1 MANTY
6 PIGNDNYRL
15 EDQDPKRAKGEDI
28 SVVPEGDA
36 GVSFD
41 ESSNTTMIPL
51 EDGAITISFGP
62 PAPER
67 KESEGFDENVAEH
80 LSEAELAVIS
90 ERLLMSIEQDVQSR
104 DSWLQ
109 NMSSGISLLGLET
122 KQPRGASVAGSTPAE
137 GVSTVDH
144 PLLLEAV
151 LRFQA
156 NAYGELLPSDGPV
169 KIRNDGEGNTLAA
182 RLSDA
187 LQKDLN
193 HYLTKVAKEYY
204 PDTDRMLLMLGFSG
218 ISFKKGYHDPIKRRP
233 VIASIDAKDLIVSN
247 AATDL
252 DGAGR
257 VTHRLMMRPST
268 LKRMQLVGAYR
279 DINLGPPAYTELKN
293 PVDQKIDQI
302 QGIAPPTYIEGEMDK
317 ERELYECYC
326 EIDIPGF
333 EHEMDGEVTGLPLP
347 YKVVLDR
354 ESRRILEIRRN
365 WHEDDDFC
373 LPRNRIIAYVF
384 VPGLGFYGIGLLNI
398 LGNATK
404 AVTAAWRLLIDAGMF
419 SNFPGFLY
427 IKSLA
432 KQLTNQFRI
441 APGSGQPI
449 DTVGQDIRSSVMTL
463 PYKDPSAVFIQ
474 LIDNIATAAQR
485 VGGTAELQVGE
496 GKQDAPVGTTLAMV
510 EQATKL
516 MSAVH
521 KRMHQAQGQEFD
533 MLRSLLMED
542 PEALWRH
549 NKKSKV
555 LQMLAQ
561 EAGQGELL
569 NAEEGAE
576 LRHRALFLAA
586 LADLQLVP
594 AADPNTSSQTERYL
608 KIVAMRQ
615 MASTNQNIDMNAVDK
630 RAMDVM
636 GIEDADSYFKPL
648 PPPGSQQPAPEQ
660 VMADATKMAAQA
672 RLIDAQTKSRDGL
685 ANLQLKTQEIISK
698 QKIASLGV
706 AKEVV
711 IHNSEQQS
719 KHADRQHAHFMKHGD
734 RQHDMLKTQMGQQ
747 HDVGVANMEH
757 QQGLQQAGFE
767 HGLDLRQAAF
777 GGAIDAHA
785 AQQDRQ
791 HSMAESGV
799 AHQQTM
805 QAKGVELIHKS
816 HEAHADRAH
825 ERMTHGLELMHEG
838 AHKNADRTSALQTR
852 GLELLHERAEGAADR
867 QHDAVNLD
875 ADRSHATE
883 LAEGEQAHEHSVLAR
898 EQKHERIEGAKE
910 RSHAAQVAKAKAK
923 SDAAKAKSKPKDKK

>member
-6 PIGNDNYRL
+6 PLGTDSYRV
-15 EDQDPKRAKGEDI
+15 EDDDAKPLNGENI
-28 SVVPEGDA
+28 TVVADGAPN
-36 GVSFD
+36 GVAFD
-41 ESSNTTMIPL
+41 ESNQTTQIELP
-51 EDGAITISFGP
+51 DGSVSISFGP
-62 PAPER
+62 PKPEKR
-67 KESEGFDENVAEH
+67 EVEDFDDNLAED
-80 LSEAELAVIS
+80 LTNAELSPIA
-90 ERLLMSIEQDVQSR
+90 EKLLMGVEQDVQSR
-104 DSWLQ
+104 DAWLQ

-122 KQPRGASVAGSTPAE
+122 KTPRGASVAGATPAE
-137 GVSTVDH
+137 GVSTIDH
-144 PLLLEAV
+144 PLLLEAT

-169 KIRNDGEGNTLAA
+169 KIRNDGEGNSLAS
-182 RLSDA
+182 RLADA
-187 LQKDLN
+187 LEKDLN

-257 VTHRLMMRPST
+257 VTHRIMMRPSV

-279 DINLGPPAYTELKN
+279 DIALPTPGMTQLKN
-293 PVDQKIDQI
+293 PVDAKIDEI
-302 QGIAPPTYIEGEMDK
+302 QGIAPPTYIDGQSDQ

-347 YKVVLDR
+347 YKVVIDK
-354 ESRRILEIRRN
+354 ESRQILEIRRN

-427 IKSLA
+427 LKSLA
-432 KQLTNQFRI
+432 KQLTNQFRVP
-441 APGSGQPI
+441 PGGGQPI
-449 DTVGQDIRSSVMTL
+449 DTVGNDIRASIMPL

-521 KRMHQAQGQEFD
+521 KRLHQAQGQEFD

-542 PEALWRH
+542 PAALWRH

-561 EAGQGELL
+561 EAGQSPLL
-569 NAEEGAE
+569 QAEDDAEE
-576 LRHRALFLAA
+576 RHRELFLAA
-586 LADLQLVP
+586 LADIQLVP

-608 KIVAMRQ
+608 KIVALRQ
-615 MASTNQNIDMNAVDK
+615 MASTNASIDMNAVDR
-630 RAMDVM
+630 RAMQVM
-636 GIEDADSYFKPL
+636 GIDDADSYFVPP
-648 PPPGSQQPAPEQ
+648 PPPGSAPPPPEQ
-660 VMADATKMAAQA
+660 IVAQATAVAAQA
-672 RLIDAQTKSRDGL
+672 NLLNAQTKARDGQQT
-685 ANLQLKTQEIISK
+685 LQFKIQELTSK
-698 QKIASLGV
+698 EKIASLGV
-706 AKEVV
+706 AKEVI
-711 IHNSEQQS
+711 IHNSDKES
-719 KHADRQHAHFMKHGD
+719 KHHDRAHQTNLKHLD
-734 RQHDMLKTQMGQQ
+734 AM
-747 HDVGVANMEH
+747 HDVNMSSLDH
-757 QQGLQQAGFE
+757 QQNVGLARMQQG
-767 HGLDLRQAAF
+767 HD
-777 GGAIDAHA
+777 
-785 AQQDRQ
+785 AQQ
-791 HSMAESGV
+791 SGV
-799 AHQQTM
+799 AHAQDM
-805 QAKGVELIHKS
+805 QAKGLDQRHDLLSKGLEQAHDLNTQGLDQAHDLRTQGLDNRQSMTATGVELSHDATQNAAQLD
-816 HEAHADRAH
+816 HEAQQAEADRAH
-825 ERMTHGLELMHEG
+825 KLE
-838 AHKNADRTSALQTR
+838 
-852 GLELLHERAEGAADR
+852 
-867 QHDAVNLD
+867 
-875 ADRSHATE
+875 
-883 LAEGEQAHEHSVLAR
+883 
-898 EQKHERIEGAKE
+898 
-910 RSHAAQVAKAKAK
+910 VAKLKPRPVT
-923 SDAAKAKSKPKDKK
+923 KPKKPTKPKKG